1 MVWVAVPDI
10 YGWIVL
16 LLCELLRDVVLQ
28 KCCCGEYIIDQN
40 IRIPVRALGRRMVL
54 LVRSFSVIFLLILV
68 VQFVSSDFHAVI
80 HRSLSFLMYV
90 STTGSVRKFVREM
103 FSGVCSFPSL

>member
-10 YGWIVL
+10 YGWILL

-28 KCCCGEYIIDQN
+28 KCCCGEYIEQYIG
-40 IRIPVRALGRRMVL
+40 IPVRALRQRMVSM
-54 LVRSFSVIFLLILV
+54 VRSFSVIFPLILV

-80 HRSLSFLMYV
+80 HRSLSFLMCI
-90 STTGSVRKFVREM
+90 STTASVRKFVREM
-103 FSGVCSFPSL
+103 FSSVCSFPSL

>member
-1 MVWVAVPDI
+1 MVAVPDI

-16 LLCELLRDVVLQ
+16 LPCELSWFVLQ
-28 KCCCGEYIIDQN
+28 KRCCGELANEQN
-40 IRIPVRALGRRMVL
+40 IGIPVRAVERRMISM
-54 LVRSFSVIFLLILV
+54 VRSFSVIFLLIPV

-90 STTGSVRKFVREM
+90 STTESVRKFVREM